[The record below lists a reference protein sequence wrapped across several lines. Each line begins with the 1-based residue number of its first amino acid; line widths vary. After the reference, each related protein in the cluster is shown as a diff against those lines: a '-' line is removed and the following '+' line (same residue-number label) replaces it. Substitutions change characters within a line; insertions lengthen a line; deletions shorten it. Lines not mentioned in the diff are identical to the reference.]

1 MARLAISAKIRLW
14 RVQRQWRPPR
24 ADCCINEE
32 VLLARLVRERLRLGV
47 YMKMR
52 RDRDTAGQGQ
62 VAADRASQRL
72 ARRQERNG
80 LPRREASPVLWRDG
94 FSEFQAM
101 SRSASWITPSLRAEL
116 EKKTKQDLV

>member
-1 MARLAISAKIRLW
+1 MKWIAATERCQLPSLKQKYQRLGGEVGDLQKSGSGEFNGNGGRRTGLLYPMKVLARLA
-14 RVQRQWRPPR
+14 
-24 ADCCINEE
+24 
-32 VLLARLVRERLRLGV
+32 RERLRLGV

-52 RDRDTAGQGQ
+52 RDRDTAEVGSQ

-94 FSEFQAM
+94 VF
-101 SRSASWITPSLRAEL
+101 
-116 EKKTKQDLV
+116 